1 MCETKKIQ
9 VFDAKQE
16 RRIWE
21 HNEVMRLNMMTLT
34 QDDLLVKINDAKLGY
49 STMKVIDSIDD
60 SDLTLTHHH

>member
-16 RRIWE
+16 RRIRE

-49 STMKVIDSIDD
+49 STMKVIDSMDD
-60 SDLTLTHHH
+60 SDMTLTHHH